1 MRNELLDNQELIKR
15 METIS
20 TEDLEERLSSLQ
32 EHIFETRSQ
41 LEGEY
46 ALEGLG
52 SWDIQKTDKDFEQ
65 DSEVAQLKYLLKQ
78 RYAFV
83 GLLENLEDEFGRE
96 PRTIE
101 DQQDFPF

>member
-1 MRNELLDNQELIKR
+1 MRNEF
-15 METIS
+15 ETIS
-20 TEDLEERLSSLQ
+20 TEGLEEMLSSLE

-46 ALEGLG
+46 SLEGLG
-52 SWDIQKTDKDFEQ
+52 SWHIQKTEEDFEQ
-65 DSEVAQLKYLLKQ
+65 DREVAQMKYILKE
-78 RYAFV
+78 RYASE
-83 GLLENLEDEFGRE
+83 GLDEFGRE

>member
-1 MRNELLDNQELIKR
+1 MTNEFK
-15 METIS
+15 TIS

-46 ALEGLG
+46 SLEGLG

-65 DSEVAQLKYLLKQ
+65 DSEVAQMKYVLKE

-83 GLLENLEDEFGRE
+83 GLDEFGRE

>member
-1 MRNELLDNQELIKR
+1 MRNEF
-15 METIS
+15 ETIS
-20 TEDLEERLSSLQ
+20 TEGLEEMLSSLE

-52 SWDIQKTDKDFEQ
+52 SWHIQKTDADFEQ
-65 DSEVAQLKYLLKQ
+65 AREVAQMQYLLKE
-78 RYAFV
+78 RYASE
-83 GLLENLEDEFGRE
+83 GLDEFGRE

-101 DQQDFPF
+101 DHQELPF

>member
-1 MRNELLDNQELIKR
+1 MENEFK
-15 METIS
+15 TIS

-46 ALEGLG
+46 SLEGLG
-52 SWDIQKTDKDFEQ
+52 SWNIQKTDKDFEQ
-65 DSEVAQLKYLLKQ
+65 DSEVAQMKYVLKG
-78 RYAFV
+78 RYASE
-83 GLLENLEDEFGRE
+83 GLDEFGRE

>member
-1 MRNELLDNQELIKR
+1 MRNEF
-15 METIS
+15 ETIS
-20 TEDLEERLSSLQ
+20 TEGLEEMLSSLE

-52 SWDIQKTDKDFEQ
+52 SWHIQKTEEDFEQ
-65 DSEVAQLKYLLKQ
+65 DREVAQMKYILKE
-78 RYAFV
+78 RYASE
-83 GLLENLEDEFGRE
+83 GLDEFGRE

>member
-1 MRNELLDNQELIKR
+1 MSNKFK
-15 METIS
+15 TIS

-46 ALEGLG
+46 SLEGLG
-52 SWDIQKTDKDFEQ
+52 SWNIQKTDKDFEQ
-65 DSEVAQLKYLLKQ
+65 DSEVAQMKYVLKE
-78 RYAFV
+78 RYASE
-83 GLLENLEDEFGRE
+83 GLDEFGRE